1 MLLRDQL
8 LASCGHAYDVVYGE
22 RWWVRMLIGVPL
34 WGLCRDVERAAKSDA
49 SATPLHVA
57 AEEGQLDAVG
67 LH

>member
-1 MLLRDQL
+1 MGLRWALL
-8 LASCGHAYDVVYGE
+8 GFVGVYAGFK
-22 RWWVRMLIGVPL
+22 
-34 WGLCRDVERAAKSDA
+34 WGLLGFVQDVERAAKSDA